1 MTSRRLETWLLLF
14 LGLCAG
20 ATLAI
25 ALYMS
30 QPWGDNYA
38 YQDASGYR
46 FLGGMLLWA
55 VSPYAALALGARLL
69 RGSRLA
75 LQVLAGGA
83 LLIGLAAMVPY
94 VDAAFV
100 HLDPQGGLVFI
111 FAPLVQW
118 AGVLALGVAC
128 TVLRVWKPDR
138 PPVGPG

>member
-1 MTSRRLETWLLLF
+1 MPSHRLATWLLLL
-14 LGLCAG
+14 LGLCAV

-25 ALYMS
+25 ALYMAR
-30 QPWGDNYA
+30 PWGDNHA

-46 FLGGMLLWA
+46 FLGGMLPWA

-69 RGSRLA
+69 RRSRVA

-83 LLIGLAAMVPY
+83 LLIGLAAMVAY

-100 HLDPQGGLVFI
+100 HLDPQGGLVFV

-118 AGVLALGVAC
+118 AGVLALSVLC
-128 TVLRVWKPDR
+128 TVLRLWKPDK
-138 PPVGPG
+138 PVGGPG